1 MSKLLKNCALTG
13 RQMVFEHKR
22 TERQNL
28 VLRHQQKM
36 FLNNSFK
43 LKNLDLMFSS
53 VRYSLLFTTRPKSW
67 EPLWFFFCQKL
78 KSMPM

>member
-1 MSKLLKNCALTG
+1 MSRLLKNCALTG

-28 VLRHQQKM
+28 ALRRQQKM
-36 FLNNSFK
+36 FLNKSFK
-43 LKNLDLMFSS
+43 LKNLDLMF
-53 VRYSLLFTTRPKSW
+53 VLGIHPCFTTRPKSW
-67 EPLWFFFCQKL
+67 EPLIFFCQKL